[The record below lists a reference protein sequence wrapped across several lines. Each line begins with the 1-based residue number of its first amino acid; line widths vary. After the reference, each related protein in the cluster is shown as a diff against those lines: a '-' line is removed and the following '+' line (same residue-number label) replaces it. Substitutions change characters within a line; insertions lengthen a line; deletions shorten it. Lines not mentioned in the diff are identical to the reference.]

1 MCRSPPAT
9 ALGAARVAS
18 DIVLL
23 GQDMAPI
30 ADAVRISGQ
39 ASRRIVQNFLISGGY
54 NVVAVPLALVGI
66 ATPLCRRAGDVAV
79 LDHGFTERAEAEVM
93 DILGILI
100 PASLFLSFLGLVFF
114 VWAMKT
120 RQFDDPE
127 GDANRIL
134 TKDWDDRPKP

>member
-1 MCRSPPAT
+1 
-9 ALGAARVAS
+9 
-18 DIVLL
+18 
-23 GQDMAPI
+23 
-30 ADAVRISGQ
+30 
-39 ASRRIVQNFLISGGY
+39 
-54 NVVAVPLALVGI
+54 
-66 ATPLCRRAGDVAV
+66 
-79 LDHGFTERAEAEVM
+79 M

-100 PASLFLSFLGLVFF
+100 PVSLFLGAIGLGFF